1 MQNLRTVITV
11 SFFILLFTAG
21 SADDLFA
28 QEKRQGFIKR
38 IRYRRE
44 LRRELKGEI
53 QLSGAFALYPI
64 VVRWAEE
71 FRKIPPKVRD
81 RYFCRS
87 AGKGITDALAKV
99 VDLGM
104 VSREIYPQEISKGAF
119 PISVVKDAVVP
130 TINSNNPLIHQ
141 ILSIG

>member
-53 QLSGAFALYPI
+53 QLSGAFCLISYRSEMGGGVPQDTSEGCGSIFLPEVPGKALPMLWR
-64 VVRWAEE
+64 RWSIWVWCRVKSIR
-71 FRKIPPKVRD
+71 RKSARELS
-81 RYFCRS
+81 RS
-87 AGKGITDALAKV
+87 
-99 VDLGM
+99 
-104 VSREIYPQEISKGAF
+104 R
-119 PISVVKDAVVP
+119 
-130 TINSNNPLIHQ
+130 
-141 ILSIG
+141 